1 MAPRARKPSAKAAA
15 TKASAAKSTK
25 VTPAAIAKAKAASA
39 RVTRSSQAGS
49 PTRDTSPAPTEP
61 EQPPDQRLDDA
72 LGKVDRLEDALEEIR
87 DRFDTHV
94 SSIDTRLDALTE
106 LLQGNAGLART
117 TSASGMTPNTLI
129 SQYLPW
135 LDQGLLSN
143 VVSRKLEVRELVK
156 LLPEEDRPKGRAA
169 AGLASGFHFDATTG
183 KTTVVAEQSSA
194 FDKDIP
200 DFQTGVYILS
210 IYGAIRAAYDPDNT
224 GIGTAILLHIK
235 QLTRWYKI
243 DRFTWSNVRAYFIA
257 HFRKYQTSSEPRNWT
272 DIDLQLFA
280 AYMRHPDTGP
290 APSSQKHGQ
299 PPKPRTSFDVCNNWN
314 TEGKGCTWKKCSRK
328 HSCSQCGKEDH
339 PAYQCKKIDQA

>member
-1 MAPRARKPSAKAAA
+1 MAPRKTSAKATKTATTKA
-15 TKASAAKSTK
+15 TKATAAT
-25 VTPAAIAKAKAASA
+25 IAKGRAAA
-39 RVTRSSQAGS
+39 ATRVTRSQTGS
-49 PTRDTSPAPTEP
+49 PRRETSPEIQPD
-61 EQPPDQRLDDA
+61 QPPDERPNDTLS
-72 LGKVDRLEDALEEIR
+72 KVDRLEEALDEIR
-87 DRFDTHV
+87 ERFDTHV
-94 SSIDTRLDALTE
+94 SSLDARLDALTE
-106 LLQGNAGLART
+106 LLQGNTGPGRL
-117 TSASGMTPNTLI
+117 TSASGMTPNSLI

-156 LLPEEDRPKGRAA
+156 LLPEEDRPKGRTA

-224 GIGTAILLHIK
+224 GIGTAILLYIK

-243 DRFTWSNVRAYFIA
+243 DRFTWSSVRAYFIA

-280 AYMRHPDTGP
+280 AYMRHPDPGS
-290 APSSQKHGQ
+290 APSSQKQ
-299 PPKPRTSFDVCNNWN
+299 PKARTFQDVCNNWN